1 VKPDLIEDMNDERP
15 RGLRARL
22 DEALR
27 LLESLGDE
35 DLRALGRRKDELLE
49 QRDRQRKDTALA
61 DAAAIL
67 AKAGLGLKDL
77 ARRGRTRTKAQPT
90 YKGGRQ
96 YQHPANKALV
106 WNAKG
111 KKPTWLAALE
121 AEGKS
126 PVEVANA

>member
-1 VKPDLIEDMNDERP
+1 MLDGLTDDE
-15 RGLRARL
+15 LRAAIARAQ
-22 DEALR
+22 D
-27 LLESLGDE
+27 LL
-35 DLRALGRRKDELLE
+35 KD
-49 QRDRQRKDTALA
+49 RDRQRKDVALA

-77 ARRGRTRTKAQPT
+77 ARRSPRTRTKAQPA

-96 YQHPANKALV
+96 YQHPVNKALV

-111 KKPTWLAALE
+111 KKPQWLAALE

-126 PVEVANA
+126 PVEVAHA

>member
-1 VKPDLIEDMNDERP
+1 MKPEMLDGLTDDE
-15 RGLRARL
+15 LRAAIARAQDL
-22 DEALR
+22 LR
-27 LLESLGDE
+27 D
-35 DLRALGRRKDELLE
+35 
-49 QRDRQRKDTALA
+49 RDRQRKDSALA

-77 ARRGRTRTKAQPT
+77 ARRGSRSRTKPQPT

-111 KKPTWLAALE
+111 KKPQWLAALE

-126 PVEVANA
+126 PVEVAHA

>member
-1 VKPDLIEDMNDERP
+1 MLDGMTDDE
-15 RGLRARL
+15 LRASIARAQDL
-22 DEALR
+22 LR
-27 LLESLGDE
+27 D
-35 DLRALGRRKDELLE
+35 
-49 QRDRQRKDTALA
+49 RDRQRKDAALA

-77 ARRGRTRTKAQPT
+77 ARRGPRARTKAQPA

-96 YQHPANKALV
+96 YQHPTNKSLV

-111 KKPTWLAALE
+111 KKPAWLGALE
-121 AEGKS
+121 GEGKS